1 MENTEK
7 TIVIIDDHY
16 FDVTEYIDSHP
27 GGKKI
32 LKKFHLK
39 DATYEFNSIKG
50 HGDEYAI
57 SLLDKYCIGH
67 INDVN
72 ISDYIKK

>member
-1 MENTEK
+1 MLYILYCLIQFFILKVLYIENTEK

-27 GGKKI
+27 GGKRI

-39 DATYEFNSIKG
+39 DATDEFNSI
-50 HGDEYAI
+50 
-57 SLLDKYCIGH
+57 
-67 INDVN
+67 
-72 ISDYIKK
+72 

>member
-1 MENTEK
+1 MK
-7 TIVIIDDHY
+7 DKVIIIIDDHY
-16 FDVTEYIDSHP
+16 FDVTNYLNSHP

-39 DATYEFNSIKG
+39 DASNEFNSIKG
-50 HGDEYAI
+50 HGDEYAL

-67 INDVN
+67 INNVD
-72 ISDYIKK
+72 ISFCLQK

>member
-1 MENTEK
+1 MEITGK

-16 FDVTEYIDSHP
+16 FDVTHYIHTHP
-27 GGKKI
+27 GGKNI

-39 DATYEFNSIKG
+39 DATNEFNSIKG

-67 INDVN
+67 INLVN